1 MSVAAT
7 TQFLAIFGIA
17 NYINIMVWQWLVE
30 FTGGAVAGLTAITL
44 LKAYD
49 DAYKIASDDSSSA
62 ADKAKAENVMAGVW
76 RDWVKGF
83 IDSMSTEIII
93 YMQAVRWFKYNMY
106 MAGKEDE
113 IADKWNE
120 GEHVEQMPEDLQQ
133 LFAF

>member
-1 MSVAAT
+1 
-7 TQFLAIFGIA
+7 
-17 NYINIMVWQWLVE
+17 MVWQWLVE

-62 ADKAKAENVMAGVW
+62 ADKLKAENVMAAVW

-93 YMQAVRWFKYNMY
+93 YMQAVRWFKYNMH
-106 MAGKEDE
+106 MAGKDDE